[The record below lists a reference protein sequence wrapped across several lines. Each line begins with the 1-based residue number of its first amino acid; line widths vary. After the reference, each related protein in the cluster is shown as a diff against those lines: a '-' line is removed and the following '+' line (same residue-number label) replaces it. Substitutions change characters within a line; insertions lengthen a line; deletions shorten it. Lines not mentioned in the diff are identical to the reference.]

1 MEVEE
6 TSSDTVVPGRPV
18 TVRLDM
24 LKYSLKKNL
33 VVSEDMMNYVEE
45 AAVFVATLSVTTSE
59 IAST

>member
-18 TVRLDM
+18 TVRLDT

-45 AAVFVATLSVTTSE
+45 AAVFVATLSITTSE